1 MNRAMPTDGENS
13 HVETTIADII
23 LWYELHRLQ
32 ERYVSV
38 IDFDCLEEWPD
49 LFTEDG
55 VYEIIPKENS
65 DLGLPMGITHCF
77 GRPMMRDRITSL
89 RKANV
94 FEPHA
99 YRHMTSGLQLTQ
111 VDADTIEMQ
120 SNYVVVQT
128 LTDGESR
135 VYQAGRYLDRVVRTA
150 KNWRYQSKRAVYDT
164 SRVQTLL
171 VTPV

>member
-1 MNRAMPTDGENS
+1 MKA
-13 HVETTIADII
+13 TIEELL
-23 LWYELHRLQ
+23 LWFDLHRLQ
-32 ERYVSV
+32 ERYISV
-38 IDFDCLEEWPD
+38 IDSDRLEEWPD

-65 DLGLPMGITHCF
+65 DLGLPMGIMHCF

-94 FEPHA
+94 FEPHT
-99 YRHMTSGLQLTQ
+99 YRHMTSGLEFKQI
-111 VDADTIEMQ
+111 DADTIDMQ

-135 VYQAGRYLDRVVRTA
+135 VYQAGRYLDRVVRTTDG
-150 KNWRYQSKRAVYDT
+150 WRYRSKRVVYDT
-164 SRVQTLL
+164 ARVQTLL

>member
-1 MNRAMPTDGENS
+1 MKTKLEEM
-13 HVETTIADII
+13 I

-38 IDFDCLEEWPD
+38 IDADRLEEWPNF
-49 LFTEDG
+49 FTEDC
-55 VYEIIPKENS
+55 VYEIIPKENA
-65 DLGLPMGITHCF
+65 DLGLPMGIMQCF
-77 GRPMMRDRITSL
+77 GRAMLRDRITSL

-94 FEPHA
+94 FEPHT
-99 YRHMTSGLQLTQ
+99 YRHMTSGLELTP
-111 VDADTIEMQ
+111 VDADSVDMQ

-135 VYQAGRYLDRVVRTA
+135 IYQVGRYFDRVVHSA
-150 KNWRYQSKRAVYDT
+150 EGWLYQRKRAVYDT

>member
-1 MNRAMPTDGENS
+1 MKTKLEEM
-13 HVETTIADII
+13 I

-38 IDFDCLEEWPD
+38 IDADRLEEWPNF
-49 LFTEDG
+49 FTEDC
-55 VYEIIPKENS
+55 VYEIIPKENA
-65 DLGLPMGITHCF
+65 DLGLPMGIMHCF
-77 GRPMMRDRITSL
+77 GRAMLRDRITSL
-89 RKANV
+89 RQANV

-99 YRHMTSGLQLTQ
+99 HRHMTSGLELTP
-111 VDADTIEMQ
+111 VDADSVDMQ

-135 VYQAGRYLDRVVRTA
+135 IYQAGRYFDRVVHSA
-150 KNWRYQSKRAVYDT
+150 EGWLYQRKRAVYDT

>member
-1 MNRAMPTDGENS
+1 MKTKLEEM
-13 HVETTIADII
+13 I

-38 IDFDCLEEWPD
+38 IDADRLEEWPNF
-49 LFTEDG
+49 FTEDC
-55 VYEIIPKENS
+55 VYEIIPKENA
-65 DLGLPMGITHCF
+65 DLGLPMGIMHCF
-77 GRPMMRDRITSL
+77 GRAMLRDRITSL

-94 FEPHA
+94 FEPHT
-99 YRHMTSGLQLTQ
+99 YRHMTSGLELTP
-111 VDADTIEMQ
+111 VDADSVDMQ

-135 VYQAGRYLDRVVRTA
+135 IYQAGRYFDRVVHSA
-150 KNWRYQSKRAVYDT
+150 EGWLYQCKRAVYDT